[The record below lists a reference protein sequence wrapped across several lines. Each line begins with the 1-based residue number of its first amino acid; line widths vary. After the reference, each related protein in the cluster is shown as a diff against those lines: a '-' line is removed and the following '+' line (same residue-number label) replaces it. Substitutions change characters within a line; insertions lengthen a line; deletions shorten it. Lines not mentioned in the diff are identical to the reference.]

1 MGIGAWETHQIK
13 LEQKPDYEKVVH
25 KIYHNASG
33 DYDVAMINRT
43 TKINVNG
50 ILIEYEGEDS
60 GIGLLFASKA
70 AVQIFVSPVPGE
82 KIPLVRPTNRYK
94 GKSGNPPVLNSGEG
108 GSEGSLNYQW
118 KNDTRSS
125 W

>member
-1 MGIGAWETHQIK
+1 VRLFLLS
-13 LEQKPDYEKVVH
+13 LEPTALSPAQPC
-25 KIYHNASG
+25 
-33 DYDVAMINRT
+33 
-43 TKINVNG
+43 
-50 ILIEYEGEDS
+50 
-60 GIGLLFASKA
+60 
-70 AVQIFVSPVPGE
+70 PVPGE

-125 W
+125 WLVFPFI